1 MKKISSA
8 EIILIIVILVI
19 LRGCHS
25 CNSENKATV
34 RETGHHSPYWYHCKI

>member
-25 CNSENKATV
+25 ENKATV
-34 RETGHHSPYWYHCKI
+34 KETGHHSPYWYHCKI